1 MLFCQ
6 LHLKSVVYLV
16 VGVSVVKR
24 TKPHADALEAQNRH
38 LIARAS
44 DVGPLKVLPAD
55 PVGRY
60 NEFFDETTLS
70 QSGLKDKSFTAM
82 WAGALG

>member
-1 MLFCQ
+1 VM
-6 LHLKSVVYLV
+6 
-16 VGVSVVKR
+16 KR
-24 TKPHADALEAQNRH
+24 IKPHANALEAQIRH